1 MTKEEVLPEELSA
14 QDANILA
21 LKPLYIPGQ
30 IPAIH
35 DADGTPNV
43 NRFGVNRSMC
53 TSNAKGLLVDVDPY
67 LNAEEGD
74 NIRIFSSLDRVEL
87 LSFNLAAGQENETSH
102 VFLPGHLLK
111 PGFQTFHYEVMRES
125 QNLGSSPPLDV
136 FIRFLM
142 PGGTDPEP
150 DRPGHYRLLA
160 PRLLNV
166 PAGGITRELA
176 ESAEGVQF
184 AISAY
189 LNMRQFDAITL
200 SFGGVFFYHT
210 VTMEQV
216 GKEIQGTIPLD
227 VILKAGNGDQ
237 VFIYRPLDEVHNR
250 ASDWSLRKTVYSEV
264 TPDLLRPVILDEVQ
278 VDPDTG
284 ELFYDLATLGSKNIQ
299 ADVVT
304 RPVTFEIGDS
314 VRLWASTVMGG
325 VESEVFSETKPVTQ
339 INSTVRFFVPNVTV
353 VQLAREHIYFRYELT
368 SKSTGETRRSSRT
381 TVWLKGSAVNLP
393 APKILPIN
401 GVVVDP
407 AKAATGIVSPHAG
420 ITAQAWLH
428 FYAQGTAPGGVE
440 QLYDSGRRI
449 SSSQAGRDMTFP
461 LAATYLAKIDGGPLE
476 VYYKVGTSKDDP
488 LAAESLRHSVRV
500 GEPKPDLQAAV
511 VVDAVDGVL
520 DPEQLPPFA
529 DAEVHVLPFKDMK
542 GQTVYLWYQSD
553 NPQDSQRYEDSVD
566 IDDRDLD
573 IPVSFFLSQDFLK
586 EHVGYNLTIGYS
598 VEPTNGSGA
607 ERFGANTRVAIGA
620 SAKQPLAP
628 PKVLE
633 ANQAGVLNPIDTA
646 SRGASVVIDDAD
658 LKFGDYLTLTW
669 DGDAPEGDYS
679 YAEQISFNGDG
690 KPFNHQVPQRY
701 VQANQEMGIR
711 VSYTV
716 ERDAG
721 GEQFSDVLLLSVQRA
736 ELPLPAISEATG
748 ANRDQINPDDVPVE
762 GASAR
767 IGVTAQLKEGDVVT
781 LLPSGAT
788 PIVRTILRTDEGR
801 ELVMRIPRAVIESH
815 NGGSF
820 TLGYTIRRR
829 AGGADEPSRF
839 KNFDVRRVIGS
850 GRLKV
855 MGARHNSNT
864 YRSSSAPCLMWALNA
879 QTLQPMLSEWRYVGD
894 AAWIA
899 GTQFIDTASS
909 RGLQVRSATDQVTLN
924 PVNVCGNG
932 VDSNVSGA
940 AAVVVI
946 RDPRV
951 SAGGA
956 TGGRDLASFGN
967 ASYGGSIPPVYL
979 IQENIQNV
987 FCSGGAFVA
996 LSRDGVALPFGE
1008 AASGG
1013 SMGTVSPSGFKTIAT
1028 SGYAFAGL
1036 TTTGEVRCWG
1046 RVEYG
1051 GALPAGGLSNIKRIF
1066 NGGVSFCAERNDG
1079 SIVVW
1084 GHKLPANPIPGITNV
1099 DRIICS
1105 YQAYAGITHNKR
1117 LFAFGNAG
1125 YGAPIPADIANRTDI
1140 QRLCCANARAF
1151 VALTTSK
1158 NVVAW
1163 GEASYGGNLA
1173 SFPGIAALRF
1183 VDVASTWQA
1192 FAGITENNR
1201 VAAWGV
1207 APAGVVP
1214 AHIAALTNAIQ
1225 VVGTS
1230 HAFAVL
1236 CADGRVFAWGNAT
1249 LGGDTS
1255 PVAAQL
1261 INVVAIYTNSHGFIA
1276 LTSDQRVVT
1285 WGQATGIGGA
1295 SGLNG
1300 FVSYIDGTASVME
1313 GASVEANEAAE
1324 LE

>member
-1 MTKEEVLPEELSA
+1 MMKEEMLPEDISV
-14 QDANILA
+14 QDANILT
-21 LKPLYIPGQ
+21 LVPLYIPGQ
-30 IPAIH
+30 IPGIH
-35 DADGTPNV
+35 DADGTPNA

-53 TSNAKGLLVDVDPY
+53 TSNAEGLLVNVYPY
-67 LNAEEGD
+67 LNAEKGD
-74 NIRIFSSLDRVEL
+74 HIVIRSSIDATEL
-87 LSFNLAAGQENETSH
+87 LSFNLAAGQEDETSH

-111 PGFQTFHYEVMRES
+111 PGFQTLHYEVIRKS
-125 QNLGSSPPLDV
+125 QNYGRSTPLDV
-136 FIRFLM
+136 LIRFLM
-142 PGGTDPEP
+142 PGGPDPEP

-166 PAGGITRELA
+166 PAGGITRQLA
-176 ESAEGVQF
+176 ESVDGVQW
-184 AISAY
+184 AIPAY
-189 LNMRQFDAITL
+189 PNVRQFDIVPL
-200 SFGGVFFYHT
+200 SFGGVLFYHT

-216 GKEIQGTIPLD
+216 GKEIQGKIPVD

-237 VFIYRPLDEVHNR
+237 IFIYRPIDEVHNR
-250 ASDWSLRKTVYSEV
+250 ASDWSLRTSVYSEV
-264 TPDLLRPVILDEVQ
+264 TSDLLRPVILDAVQ

-284 ELFYDLATLGSKNIQ
+284 ELFYDLATLGSKDIQ

-314 VRLWASTVMGG
+314 VRLWVSTIKGG
-325 VESEVFSETKPVTQ
+325 VEAEVFSEIKPVTQ
-339 INSTVRFFVPNVTV
+339 INSTVRFFVPNTTV
-353 VQLAREHIYFRYELT
+353 MQLAREHIYVRYELT

-407 AKAATGIVSPHAG
+407 ANAATGIVSPHAG
-420 ITAQAWLH
+420 ISAQAWLH
-428 FYAQGTAPGGVE
+428 FYARGTAPGGVE
-440 QLYDSGRRI
+440 HLYDSGRRI
-449 SSSQAGRDMTFP
+449 SSSQAARDMTFP
-461 LAATYLAKIDGGPLE
+461 MSAPYLAKIDGGALE
-476 VYYKVGTSKDDP
+476 VHYKVGTSIDDP

-500 GEPKPDLQAAV
+500 GEPKPDLQAAIV
-511 VVDAVDGVL
+511 VCAVDGVL
-520 DPEQLPPFA
+520 DPEKLPPFA
-529 DAEVHVLPFKDMK
+529 DAEVQVPPFKDMK

-553 NPQDSQRYEDSVD
+553 NPQDPQRYDDSVD
-566 IDDRDLD
+566 INDRDLD

-598 VEPTNGSGA
+598 VEPTNGSGT
-607 ERFGANTRVAIGA
+607 ERFGANTQVAIGA
-620 SAKQPLAP
+620 SSKQPLPA

-633 ANQAGVLNPIDTA
+633 ASEAGVLNPIDTA
-646 SRGASVVIDDAD
+646 LRGASVVIDAE
-658 LKFGDYLTLTW
+658 LKFGDYIKLCW
-669 DGDAPEGDYS
+669 NGDAQDGD
-679 YAEQISFNGDG
+679 YAWEEPISFNGDG
-690 KPFNHQVPQRY
+690 KPFTHQVPQRY
-701 VQANQEMGIR
+701 VLANQDLGIR

-716 ERDAG
+716 ERDGG
-721 GEQFSDVLLLSVQRA
+721 GEQSSDVLILSVQRA
-736 ELPLPAISEATG
+736 VLPLPAISEATG
-748 ANRDQINPDDVPVE
+748 ANRDQINPDDVPAE

-781 LLPSGAT
+781 LMPSGAA
-788 PIVRTILRTDEGR
+788 PIVRNILRTDEGR
-801 ELVMRIPRAVIESH
+801 ELIMRISRPFIDSK
-815 NGGSF
+815 NGESF
-820 TLGYTIRRR
+820 TLSYTIRRA
-829 AGGADEPSRF
+829 AGGPDESSAF

-879 QTLQPMLSEWRYVGD
+879 QTLQPMLSEWRYAGD
-894 AAWIA
+894 AAWVA
-899 GTQFIDTASS
+899 ATQFIDTASS
-909 RGLQVRSATDQVTLN
+909 RALQVRSAVEQVTLN

-946 RDPRV
+946 RDARV

-956 TGGRDLASFGN
+956 MGGRDLASFGN
-967 ASYGGSIPPVYL
+967 GSYGGSIPPVYL
-979 IQENIQNV
+979 IQENVRNV

-996 LSRDGVALPFGE
+996 LTQDGVALPFGE
-1008 AASGG
+1008 AGSGAN
-1013 SMGTVSPSGFKTIAT
+1013 MGNVSPSGFATIA
-1028 SGYAFAGL
+1028 SNSYAFAGL
-1036 TTTGEVRCWG
+1036 TTTGDVRAWG
-1046 RVEYG
+1046 NASYG
-1051 GALPAGGLSNIKRIF
+1051 GTLPTGGLSNIRRVF
-1066 NGGVSFCAERNDG
+1066 NGGLSFCAERTDG
-1079 SIVVW
+1079 SIVAW
-1084 GHKLPANPIPGITNV
+1084 GAGVVANPVPGVTNV
-1099 DRIICS
+1099 DRVICS
-1105 YQAYAGITHNKR
+1105 YQAYAGITQTKR
-1117 LFAFGNAG
+1117 LFAFGVTAFG
-1125 YGAPIPADIANRTDI
+1125 GTLPADIANRTDI

-1151 VALTTSK
+1151 VALTTGK

-1163 GEASYGGNLA
+1163 GEAGYGGNLA

-1255 PVAAQL
+1255 AVAAQL

-1276 LTSDQRVVT
+1276 LTSDKRVVT

-1300 FVSYIDGTASVME
+1300 FVSYVDGTVTAME
-1313 GASVEANEAAE
+1313 GASVEAHEAAE
-1324 LE
+1324 SP